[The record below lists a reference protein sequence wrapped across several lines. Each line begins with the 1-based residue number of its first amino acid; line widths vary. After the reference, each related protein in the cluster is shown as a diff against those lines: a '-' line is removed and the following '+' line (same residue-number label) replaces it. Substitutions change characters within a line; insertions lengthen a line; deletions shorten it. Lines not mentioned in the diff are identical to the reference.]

1 MAERVEADVCIVGA
15 GYAGLTAARRL
26 TQAGQT
32 VAVLEARDRVGGR
45 VWTQQLAS
53 GATVDRGGGWLAP
66 KHDAAHAL
74 AAEMGAS
81 TYKTHVA
88 GKHLLVDGDRTRTY
102 KGLIPKISPLAVL
115 TIARAQ
121 WRIDRLA
128 KQVPL
133 ETPWTAEKAA
143 EWDSRSVGEY
153 LETTG
158 IRTEIA
164 RDLFEM
170 AVRGLHT
177 GDLYDVSLLNLLMLV
192 RGHGRLGTLFSIED
206 GSQESLVEGGAGSMA
221 QRMAAELFDALYLR
235 CPVRSI
241 TQQHDNVV
249 VAAGGDVTGDVI
261 VHAPRIVVALPP
273 ALALEILFTPELP
286 SDREALFRGAVAG
299 PESKTLLVY
308 DEPFWR
314 ADGFSGQTSEPGS
327 PSEVT
332 IDASPAD
339 AGYGAL
345 ASFTFS
351 HVAEQ
356 YDGLPADERHR
367 TLLDALSSRLGPRAA
382 SPIEIVETA
391 WWHEEWTRGCSM
403 AHFKPGIL
411 TSHGHLLREPW
422 GRIHWAGTE
431 TATTSHGAIDG
442 AIRSGERAAREI
454 LDLT

>member
-15 GYAGLTAARRL
+15 GYAGLTTARRL
-26 TQAGQT
+26 TQAGKT

-45 VWTQQLAS
+45 IWTQQLDS

-66 KHDAAHAL
+66 KHDVAHAL
-74 AAEMGAS
+74 AAEMDVS

-88 GKHLLVDGDRTRTY
+88 GKHLLVGGGRTRTY

-121 WRIDRLA
+121 WKIDRMS
-128 KQVPL
+128 KDVPL
-133 ETPWTAEKAA
+133 EAPWTAPKAA

-164 RDLFEM
+164 RDLFDM

-177 GDLYDVSLLNLLMLV
+177 GDLHDVSLLNLLMLV
-192 RGHGRLGTLFSIED
+192 RGHHSLETLFSIED
-206 GSQESLVEGGAGSMA
+206 GSQESLVDGGAGLMA
-221 QRMAAELFDALYLR
+221 QRMAAELFDAVYLR
-235 CPVRSI
+235 CPVRGI

-249 VAAGGDVTGDVI
+249 VTSDDVI
-261 VHAPRIVVALPP
+261 VHAPHVAVTVPP
-273 ALALEILFTPELP
+273 ALALEIQFAPALPE
-286 SDREALFRGAVAG
+286 DRAALYRGAVAG

-327 PSEVT
+327 ASEVT

-339 AGYGAL
+339 GSYGTL
-345 ASFTFS
+345 ASFAFS
-351 HVAEQ
+351 HVAERF
-356 YDGLPADERHR
+356 DGLPAPERHR
-367 TLLDALSSRLGPRAA
+367 VLLDTLSARLGPKAA
-382 SPIEIVETA
+382 APVDIVETA

-411 TSHGHLLREPW
+411 TSYGHLLREPW

-454 LDLT
+454 LEASA

>member
-15 GYAGLTAARRL
+15 GYAGLTTARRL
-26 TQAGQT
+26 TQAGKT

-45 VWTQQLAS
+45 IWTQQLDS

-66 KHDAAHAL
+66 KHDVAHAL
-74 AAEMGAS
+74 AAEMDVS

-88 GKHLLVDGDRTRTY
+88 GKHLLVGGGRTRTY

-121 WRIDRLA
+121 WKIDRMS
-128 KQVPL
+128 KDVPL
-133 ETPWTAEKAA
+133 EAPWTAPKAA

-164 RDLFEM
+164 RDLFDM

-177 GDLYDVSLLNLLMLV
+177 GDLHDVSLLNLLMLV
-192 RGHGRLGTLFSIED
+192 RGHHSLETLFSIED
-206 GSQESLVEGGAGSMA
+206 GSQESLVDGGAGLMA
-221 QRMAAELFDALYLR
+221 QRMAAELFDAVYLR
-235 CPVRSI
+235 CPVRGI

-249 VAAGGDVTGDVI
+249 VTSDDVI
-261 VHAPRIVVALPP
+261 VHAPHVAVTVPP
-273 ALALEILFTPELP
+273 ALALEIQFAPALPE
-286 SDREALFRGAVAG
+286 DRAALYRGAVAG

-314 ADGFSGQTSEPGS
+314 AEGFSGQTSEPGS
-327 PSEVT
+327 ASEVT

-339 AGYGAL
+339 GSYGTL
-345 ASFTFS
+345 AAFAVS
-351 HVAEQ
+351 HVAERF
-356 YDGLPADERHR
+356 DGLPAPERHR
-367 TLLDALSSRLGPRAA
+367 VLLDTLAARLGPKAA
-382 SPIEIVETA
+382 APVDIVETA

-454 LDLT
+454 LEASA

>member
-26 TQAGQT
+26 TQAGKT

-45 VWTQQLAS
+45 IWTQQTAS
-53 GATVDRGGGWLAP
+53 GATVDRGGGWLAA

-74 AAEMGAS
+74 AAELGVS

-88 GKHLLVDGDRTRTY
+88 GKHLLVGGGRTRTY

-121 WRIDRLA
+121 RRIDRMA

-133 ETPWTAEKAA
+133 EAPWTAAKAD
-143 EWDSRSVGEY
+143 EWDAQSLGDV

-158 IRTEIA
+158 IRTEVA

-177 GDLYDVSLLNLLMLV
+177 GDLHDVSLLNLLMLV
-192 RGHGRLGTLFSIED
+192 RGHHSLETLFSID
-206 GSQESLVEGGAGSMA
+206 GGAQENLVDGGAGAMA
-221 QRMAAELFDALYLR
+221 QRMAADLFDAVYLR
-235 CPVRSI
+235 SPVRAI
-241 TQQHDNVV
+241 TQQRDNVV
-249 VAAGGDVTGDVI
+249 VTAEAETGGVI
-261 VHAPRIVVALPP
+261 VHAPRVVVTVPP
-273 ALALEILFTPELP
+273 ALALDIQFTPALP
-286 SDREALFRGAVAG
+286 DDRAALYRGMVAG

-314 ADGFSGQTSEPGS
+314 ADGFSGQTAEPGS
-327 PSEVT
+327 PAEVT

-339 AGYGAL
+339 AGYGVL

-356 YDGLPADERHR
+356 YDAMPADERR
-367 TLLDALSSRLGPRAA
+367 RLLLETLSHRLGPKTA

-442 AIRSGERAAREI
+442 AIRSGERAARES
-454 LDLT
+454 LAAL

>member
-1 MAERVEADVCIVGA
+1 MPERVEADVCIVGA

-26 TQAGQT
+26 TQAGRA

-45 VWTQQLAS
+45 VWTEDRPI
-53 GATVDRGGGWLAP
+53 GVTVDRGGGWLAP
-66 KHDAAHAL
+66 KHEAAHAL
-74 AAEMGAS
+74 VAEMGGT
-81 TYKTHVA
+81 TYRTHVA
-88 GKHLLVDGDRTRTY
+88 GQHLLVGGGRTRSY

-121 WRIDRLA
+121 WKVDRMA
-128 KQVPL
+128 RQVPL
-133 ETPWTAEKAA
+133 DAPWSAAKAA
-143 EWDSRSVGEY
+143 DWDSRSVGDH
-153 LETTG
+153 LEAAG

-192 RGHGRLGTLFSIED
+192 RGHHSLETLFSIEG
-206 GSQESLVEGGAGSMA
+206 GSQESLIDGGAGSMA
-221 QRMAAELFDALYLR
+221 KKMAAELFDALYLR

-241 TQQHDNVV
+241 TQQPDNVV
-249 VAAGGDVTGDVI
+249 TTSDEVI
-261 VHAPRIVVALPP
+261 VHAPHVVVTVPP
-273 ALALEILFTPELP
+273 ALALEIQFDPGLP
-286 SDREALFRGAVAG
+286 GDREALYRGMVAG
-299 PESKTLLVY
+299 PESKALLVY

-314 ADGFSGQTSEPGS
+314 GDGFSGQTSEPGS

-339 AGYGAL
+339 GRHGVL

-351 HVAEQ
+351 QVAER
-356 YDGLPADERHR
+356 YDGLPEGERR
-367 TLLDALSSRLGPRAA
+367 QALLDALAARLGPRAA
-382 SPIEIVETA
+382 APVDIVETA

-403 AHFKPGIL
+403 AHFKPGVL

-442 AIRSGERAAREI
+442 AIRSGERAAREV
-454 LDLT
+454 LDRS